1 LKNGGFFLEEEG
13 ILMFARTGFLI
24 LALALLV
31 APSAQGLTIQE
42 WFDTPQVVGDK
53 TFTLNSL
60 DTIGAATT
68 VEFSESAGVFGF
80 TLPSA
85 LSTGSTTTLVFDF
98 TVEITSGSLT
108 LDTVEIATNSV
119 GWSLASTALPS
130 SPETSTG
137 APASISLNP
146 GLTTADF
153 VWSLNDSGPGTT
165 GRTCFGCTVGFTQVP
180 EPSTALLVAVGITG
194 LAAAER
200 RRSRH

>member
-1 LKNGGFFLEEEG
+1 LV
-13 ILMFARTGFLI
+13 

-42 WFDTPQVVGDK
+42 WFDTPQVIGDK

-60 DTIGAATT
+60 DTIGAGTT

-80 TLPSA
+80 TLPAA

-98 TVEITSGSLT
+98 SVEITSGPLT
-108 LDTVEIATNSV
+108 LDTVEISTNSV

-153 VWSLNDSGPGTT
+153 VWSLNDSGPGT
-165 GRTCFGCTVGFTQVP
+165 GRTCFNCTFGVTQVP
-180 EPSTALLVAVGITG
+180 EPGAALLLATGLAG
-194 LAAAER
+194 LAAAGR